1 MKEYRVR
8 ASFTEVYSTRVY
20 KNKRT
25 MDKEEALQLLKDA
38 TEYYSYL
45 PYIRY
50 SPRVVLEEREV
61 SEWTEV
67 EQI

>member
-1 MKEYRVR
+1 MKEYRVK
-8 ASFTEVYSTRVY
+8 AHFTDVYGPRVY

-25 MDKEEALQLLKDA
+25 MNKEEALKLLEDA

-67 EQI
+67 EQT

>member
-8 ASFTEVYSTRVY
+8 AFFTDVYSTRVY

-38 TEYYSYL
+38 TEYYSYD
-45 PYIRY
+45 PYKRH
-50 SPRVVLEEREV
+50 SPRVILEEREV

-67 EQI
+67 EQT

>member
-25 MDKEEALQLLKDA
+25 MNKEEALQLLEDA
-38 TEYYSYL
+38 TKYYSFL
-45 PYIRY
+45 L
-50 SPRVVLEEREV
+50 SL
-61 SEWTEV
+61 
-67 EQI
+67 